1 MGRDSSALN
10 MFYALVYFPAITTT
24 QINQLRKEYDP
35 QVNLIDP
42 HITLVFPIEEAL
54 DDEQRLIDHI
64 ANVLT
69 AWKPFCIH
77 LQGLA
82 QSSDNY
88 LYLTLQEGN
97 TEVVKLHDEMYTAML
112 ADYIRDDILF
122 IPHVTLGVF
131 HRDGHRYTQALE
143 QAKKLNFSYHCVLDR
158 LHLLK
163 FADHHSPI
171 SLSKEFLL

>member
-1 MGRDSSALN
+1 
-10 MFYALVYFPAITTT
+10 MFYALVHFPAIATT

-42 HITLVFPIEEAL
+42 HITLVFPIEGAL

-69 AWKPFCIH
+69 AWKPFYIH
-77 LQGLA
+77 LHGLA

-88 LYLTLQEGN
+88 LYLTLQKGN
-97 TEVVKLHDEMYTAML
+97 TEVVKLHEELYTGIL
-112 ADYIRDDILF
+112 ADYKREDILF
-122 IPHVTLGVF
+122 IPHVTLGVL
-131 HRDGHRYTQALE
+131 HQEEHQSTQALK
-143 QAKKLNFSYHCVLDR
+143 QAKKLNLSYHCVLHR

-163 FADHHSPI
+163 FASHHSPI

>member
-1 MGRDSSALN
+1 
-10 MFYALVYFPAITTT
+10 MFYALVHFPVFAITK
-24 QINQLRKEYDP
+24 INQIRKEYDP
-35 QVNLIDP
+35 QVNFIDP
-42 HITLVFPIEEAL
+42 HITLVFPIEGTL
-54 DDEQRLIDHI
+54 NDEQRLINHI

-69 AWKPFCIH
+69 AWKPFSLH

-97 TEVVKLHDEMYTAML
+97 TEVVKLHDELYTGML
-112 ADYIRDDILF
+112 ADYQRDDILF

-131 HRDGHRYTQALE
+131 HQEGYESTQALE
-143 QAKKLNFSYHCVLDR
+143 QAKKLNLSYHCVLDR

-163 FADHHSPI
+163 FTSHHSPI